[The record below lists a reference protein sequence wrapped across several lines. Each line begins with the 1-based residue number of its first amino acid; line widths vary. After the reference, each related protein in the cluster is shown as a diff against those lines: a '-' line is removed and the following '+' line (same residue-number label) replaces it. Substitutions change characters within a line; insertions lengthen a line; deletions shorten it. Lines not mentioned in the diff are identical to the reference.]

1 MNLDFKLREVR
12 MNKYPIIENILKEI
26 EINFFKE
33 LRTKDSVDRFLLK
46 LEELG
51 LIKTQA
57 QKRELLVELIKAVE
71 SENRSDLQ
79 QLSMEYKI
87 TRDVKSDLRRMGLIL

>member
-1 MNLDFKLREVR
+1 
-12 MNKYPIIENILKEI
+12 MNKYPIIENILKQI

-71 SENRSDLQ
+71 SENRFDLQ

-87 TRDVKSDLRRMGLIL
+87 MRDVKSDLRRMGLI

>member
-1 MNLDFKLREVR
+1 
-12 MNKYPIIENILKEI
+12 MNKYPIIESILKQI

-33 LRTKDSVDRFLLK
+33 LRTKESVDRFLIK

-51 LIKTQA
+51 LIKTQS

-71 SENRSDLQ
+71 SGQDGDLQ

-87 TRDVKSDLRRMGLIL
+87 MRDVESDLRRVGEI

>member
-1 MNLDFKLREVR
+1 
-12 MNKYPIIENILKEI
+12 MNKYPIIESILKQI

-33 LRTKDSVDRFLLK
+33 LRIKESVDRFLIK

-51 LIKTQA
+51 LIKTQS

-71 SENRSDLQ
+71 SGQDGDLQ

-87 TRDVKSDLRRMGLIL
+87 MRDVESDLRRMGLI